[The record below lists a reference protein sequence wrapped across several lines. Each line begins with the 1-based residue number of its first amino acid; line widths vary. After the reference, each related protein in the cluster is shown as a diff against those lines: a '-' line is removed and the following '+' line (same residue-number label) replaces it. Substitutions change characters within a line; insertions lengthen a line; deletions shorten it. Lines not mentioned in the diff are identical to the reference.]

1 MPKLP
6 RTDRR
11 ASLIPKL
18 ESEPPPVQ
26 STVGGGLL
34 VAVDGEVVAAKRE
47 HLVEKPTVK
56 FFIRF
61 CAIASLVSVCMNTP
75 KTFDRIEEHFFPDL
89 KPPEPE
95 ESRCSRS
102 GSPLFC
108 LREILLLIDLFITIV
123 LTLEALLKIRMRG
136 LYRGERSYLRKNWCL
151 FDLVMIIFNYLSII
165 IHVSNFSIVLDSN
178 VIYLILIV

>member
-1 MPKLP
+1 MP

-18 ESEPPPVQ
+18 EPEPPPVA
-26 STVGGGLL
+26 SSGAGGLL

-47 HLVEKPTVK
+47 HLVEKSSVK
-56 FFIRF
+56 YFVRS

-75 KTFDRIEEHFFPDL
+75 KTFDRIEEHFFPELD
-89 KPPEPE
+89 PPVPDDN
-95 ESRCSRS
+95 RCYDNKL
-102 GSPLFC
+102 GFSPLLC
-108 LREILLLIDLFITIV
+108 LREILLLIDLFITLV
-123 LTLEALLKIRMRG
+123 MSLEALLKIRMRG

-165 IHVSNFSIVLDSN
+165 VHVSDFSFV
-178 VIYLILIV
+178 YF

>member
-1 MPKLP
+1 MP

-18 ESEPPPVQ
+18 EPDPPPVA
-26 STVGGGLL
+26 SSGAGGLL

-47 HLVEKPTVK
+47 HLVEKRTVK
-56 FFIRF
+56 YFVRS

-75 KTFDRIEEHFFPDL
+75 KTFDRIEEHFFPELD
-89 KPPEPE
+89 PPVPDDN
-95 ESRCSRS
+95 RCRKG
-102 GSPLFC
+102 GSPFLC
-108 LREILLLIDLFITIV
+108 LREILLLIDLFITLV
-123 LTLEALLKIRMRG
+123 LSLEALLKIRMRG

-165 IHVSNFSIVLDSN
+165 VHVSDFPFVNFKSSN
-178 VIYLILIV
+178 KYDL